1 MYLMYWA
8 YNIVCPICIYIAA
21 SIHVLDIQYERK
33 EDQAMTAD
41 IAKAMHKARIERY
54 EKIRCPKNYC
64 RIERN

>member
-1 MYLMYWA
+1 
-8 YNIVCPICIYIAA
+8 
-21 SIHVLDIQYERK
+21 
-33 EDQAMTAD
+33 MTAD